1 MKKLFFTLVILFSL
15 TCVIVNAQ
23 DKKQENKNQKDP
35 SGNIQNN
42 ISKLPPKIPVN
53 SISSPYIRE
62 QQIDAVSGIAFTQ
75 TAGTYTAIAGTT
87 IIAAGID
94 DASSTLQNI
103 GFNFVYNGTV
113 FTTYGANSNGYITL
127 GAVPATSYSALS
139 SIPNTISFCNRDG
152 RTNGAVTYLLSGTAP
167 NRVLTI
173 QYPNWYLYYGSTN
186 DQLNAQ
192 IKLYETTNI
201 VEIVYG
207 STASIVTSYTPYV
220 GINGSVTSDFSV
232 RTTTTSW
239 AATTAGATNTATMT
253 WSATVYPASGQIY
266 RWSPGV
272 EIGTYPWKEYFNVWP
287 PPNFNLTGG
296 TQNWFQYISATDS
309 AARANF
315 WSWSSGVFS
324 LMQTPLLNLTSSTG
338 LTAPTLTFRWSHLY
352 SASYPNDSLGV
363 YLTTNSGT
371 NWIGIWGKKG
381 SVFNSADGAGYTSPG
396 TYVSATVDLTPYINK
411 RINLRFA
418 GYSGYG
424 PDCFISDISVLN
436 GGPPVVS
443 TTTPSNIN
451 ITTATSGGNVTLQG
465 ASPVTARGVC
475 WSTTANPTTANSKTV
490 DGSGTGVF
498 TSIITGLSASTTY
511 HVRAYATNTQG
522 TSYGSDLMFTTL
534 CNPSSVP
541 WTENLDAVTIPSL
554 PNCWR
559 VESGPWV
566 TSNAASNSYN
576 DPRSAPNY
584 LTIYYSPTSG
594 GYVWSPGFSLTS
606 GTSYDF
612 SFYFAGD
619 NVSGWTG
626 NTYTNTTQSSSGAA
640 ILGSPFITSGIVS
653 TPTYTQVTRT
663 FTPASTGTYYFGIY
677 VTNNGAPWYLG
688 FDDFSLTLT
697 PSTPT
702 FAITP
707 LSKAFGN
714 VTVGGGSVDQTFTIS
729 NTGGGTLSINTGGI
743 SLSGSDPTQFLL
755 IDNNSYPI
763 NLTNGQ
769 SASVRVLF
777 APTSTGAKSANLH
790 IVDNTGSHDIPI
802 SGTGILNAPQ
812 NLLGGLNASFLPSL
826 SWQAPSPGAEIKI
839 DDGSA
844 ESNMWVGTPSTTSM
858 MFYDKFTSPH
868 NGTISQIAVY
878 AYASSAGIM
887 FNSIMLCPDDGTG
900 KPNVASPWASFNNVP
915 VNTFYSWIFLT
926 LLAPQNVSAGQT
938 FYIVTQW
945 PAGSTTGPYVGTDN
959 TSPAGRSSWTQDG
972 GATWNAWAG
981 NFFMRAYM
989 GTYSDKLIS
998 GIPDPKS
1005 KLLPVKT
1012 TLQTNSNYI
1021 KSENKEKENIISV
1034 PAALISSSNG
1044 EKILSSYTL
1053 MRGSSSGSY
1062 NTQFPGLNSTT
1073 YDDVSATMG
1082 NTYYYVVQ
1090 ANYTDGT
1097 SGYSNEVSVTALN
1110 PNYGTFATNSY
1121 KFSNSTI
1128 NGNPAPNEKPAFEWI
1143 PTTDFTP
1150 IAAFTGSDDDG
1161 YFQVNFPGQFFKFFG
1176 TDYSSVYIGT
1186 NGYITFGAGNTAY
1199 SPVLLPSTGAPFNMI
1214 AAAFKDLYV
1223 QRTYTPSTN
1232 ISYKINPDNVIIS
1245 YENIYDI
1252 SGADGTNYISFQII
1266 LYTNTV
1272 SPTLNSLFIINY
1284 NDDMSAAPLASNMI
1298 VTGASVGVNNG
1309 TGTAG
1314 YNYRYSGTKGP
1325 IFNGVGKSAGAL
1337 ALGMVDYNSGTL
1349 PVKLSA
1355 FTNSVS
1361 GRDVNL
1367 NWITES
1373 ENNNSGF
1380 EIYRKNRDD
1389 LSWTKIS
1396 FVPAKGNNSGKSSY
1410 VFADRKLN
1418 TGKYEYKLKQID
1430 NNGNYTYYLLEGYVE
1445 IGIPAKFNLSQNYPN
1460 PFNPVTKI
1468 DYDLPFDSKV
1478 KLIIFDMLGRE
1489 VKNILNGDFN
1499 KAGYY
1504 TVDFNAANLSS
1515 GVYFYKISAAA
1526 VNKNEFTATKKMI
1539 VIK

>member
-1 MKKLFFTLVILFSL
+1 VKKLFFFTLVILFSL
-15 TCVIVNAQ
+15 TTIVVNAQ
-23 DKKQENKNQKDP
+23 DKKTLNNNQKNPTAKEQID
-35 SGNIQNN
+35 

-53 SISSPYIRE
+53 SISSPYIHE
-62 QQIDAVSGIAFTQ
+62 SQTDVVSGIAFTQ
-75 TAGTYTAIAGTT
+75 TTGTYTAIAGTS
-87 IIAAGID
+87 IITAGMD
-94 DASSTLQNI
+94 DGSSTLQSI

-127 GAVPATSYSALS
+127 GAVPSTSYTALS
-139 SIPNTISFCNRDG
+139 SIPNTIAFCNRDG

-173 QYPNWYLYYGSTN
+173 QYPGWYLYYNSTN

-201 VEIVYG
+201 IEIVYG
-207 STASIVTSYTPYV
+207 GTASLTSSYTPYV
-220 GINGSVTSDFSV
+220 GINGSVTTDFSV

-253 WSATVYPASGQIY
+253 WSPTVYPTSGQIY

-296 TQNWFQYISATDS
+296 TQNWAQYISSTDS
-309 AARANF
+309 AAYCNF
-315 WSWSSGVFS
+315 WNWTAGYYA
-324 LMQTPLLNLTSSTG
+324 LMQTPLLNLTSGTG
-338 LTAPTLTFRWSHLY
+338 LTAPSLAFRWSHQY
-352 SASYPNDSLGV
+352 MSSYPTDSLGV
-363 YLTTNSGT
+363 YITTNSGT
-371 NWIGIWGKKG
+371 TWVGIWGLKG
-381 SVFNSADGAGYTSPG
+381 TAFNSGDGAGTTTPG
-396 TYVSATVDLTPYINK
+396 TYVTANVDLTPYLNQRASI
-411 RINLRFA
+411 RFV

-424 PDCFISDISVLN
+424 PDVFISDVSVFN
-436 GGPPVVS
+436 GGPPSVT

-451 ITTATSGGNVTLQG
+451 ITTATGGGNVTLQG

-475 WSTTANPTTANSKTV
+475 WSTTANPTTANSKTI

-498 TSIITGLSASTTY
+498 TSSITGLSASTTY

-522 TSYGSDLMFTTL
+522 TSYGSDIAFTTL

-541 WTENLDAVTIPSL
+541 WTENFDAVTIPSI
-554 PNCWR
+554 PNCWK

-584 LTIYYSPTSG
+584 MTIYYSPTTG
-594 GYVWSPGFSLTS
+594 GYVWSPGFTLTG

-626 NTYTNTTQSSSGAA
+626 NTYTNTSQSSSGATL
-640 ILGSPFITSGIVS
+640 LGSPFITSAIVS
-653 TPTYTQVTRT
+653 TPTYTLVTRT
-663 FTPASTGTYYFGIY
+663 FTPGSSGTYYFGIY
-677 VTNNGAPWYLG
+677 VTNTGAPWYLG
-688 FDDFSLTLT
+688 FDDFSVTLT

-702 FAITP
+702 FSITP
-707 LSKAFGN
+707 LSKAFGS
-714 VTVGGGSVDQTFTIS
+714 VTVGGGSVDQVFTIT
-729 NTGGGTLSINTGGI
+729 NTGGGALSINNGGI
-743 SLSGSDPTQFLL
+743 SISGTDASQFLL

-769 SASVRVLF
+769 TAQVRVLF

-790 IVDNTGSHDIPI
+790 IDDNTGGHDIAI
-802 SGTGILNAPQ
+802 TGTGILNAPQ

-826 SWQAPSPGAEIKI
+826 SWQSPSPGAEIKI

-844 ESNMWVGTPSTTSM
+844 ESNMWVGSPSTTSQ

-878 AYASSAGIM
+878 TYAGSAGIM
-887 FNSIMLCPDDGTG
+887 FNSVMLCPDDGTG
-900 KPNVASPWASFNNVP
+900 KPNVSSPWASFNNVA
-915 VNTFYSWIFLT
+915 VGTSYSWIFLT
-926 LLAPQNVSAGQT
+926 LLAPQNVTVGQT

-959 TSPAGRSSWTQDG
+959 TSPAGKSSWTQDG
-972 GATWNAWAG
+972 GVTWNAWAG

-998 GIPDPKS
+998 GTPDPKS
-1005 KLLPVKT
+1005 KMLPVKT
-1012 TLQTNSNYI
+1012 TLITNSNNI
-1021 KSENKEKENIISV
+1021 KNEKKENIISV
-1034 PAALISSSNG
+1034 PAASISGKNG

-1053 MRGSSSGSY
+1053 QRGSSSGSY
-1062 NTQFPGLNSTT
+1062 DTQFPGLNSTT

-1090 ANYTDGT
+1090 AIYTDGT

-1110 PNYGTFATNSY
+1110 PNFGTFATNLY
-1121 KFSNSTI
+1121 KFSNSTP
-1128 NGNPAPNEKPAFEWI
+1128 NGNPAPNQKPAFEWI

-1161 YFQVNFPGQFFKFFG
+1161 YFEVDFPGQFFKFFG
-1176 TDYSSVYIGT
+1176 TDYSSVYVGT
-1186 NGYITFGAGNTAY
+1186 NGYITFGAGNMAY
-1199 SPVLLPSTGAPFNMI
+1199 SPVLLPSAGAPLNMI

-1223 QRTYTPSTN
+1223 QRTYTPATN
-1232 ISYKINPDNVIIS
+1232 VSYKINPDNVIIS

-1252 SGADGTNYISFQII
+1252 SGANGTNYISFQII
-1266 LYTNTV
+1266 LYTNTY
-1272 SPTLNSLFIINY
+1272 SPALNSLFIINY
-1284 NDDMSAAPLASNMI
+1284 NDDMSAAPLATNMI

-1314 YNYRYSGTKGP
+1314 YNYRFTGTKGP
-1325 IFNGVGKSAGAL
+1325 MFNGVGKSTGAM
-1337 ALGMVDYNSGTL
+1337 ALGMVDNNAGTL
-1349 PVKLSA
+1349 PVKLSS

-1361 GRDVNL
+1361 GRDIIL
-1367 NWITES
+1367 NWTTES
-1373 ENNNSGF
+1373 ENNNAGF
-1380 EIYRKNRDD
+1380 EIYRKNHNDAEW
-1389 LSWTKIS
+1389 SKIS
-1396 FVPAKGNNSGKSSY
+1396 FVSGKGNSSGKSSY
-1410 VFADRKLN
+1410 VFTDRKLN
-1418 TGKYEYKLKQID
+1418 SGKYDYKLKQID
-1430 NNGNYTYYLLEGYVE
+1430 NNGNYTYYLLGGFVE
-1445 IGIPAKFNLSQNYPN
+1445 VGVPAKYNLSQNYPN

-1468 DYDLPFDSKV
+1468 DYDIPFDSKV
-1478 KLIIFDMLGRE
+1478 KLIVFDILGRE
-1489 VKNILNGDFN
+1489 VKNLVNGDLT

-1504 TVDFNAANLSS
+1504 TAEFNATNLSS
-1515 GVYFYKISAAA
+1515 GAYFYRIIANGINGKDFI
-1526 VNKNEFTATKKMI
+1526 ATKKMVI
-1539 VIK
+1539 VK